1 VTILEMRA
9 AGTMRGTF
17 DPRPGDLAVTDLVVR
32 LRESAGRMVPFSQHK
47 IMLRAAASAIERLDA
62 EVRSRTGDVARLTA
76 ELHALRVAH
85 GSS

>member
-1 VTILEMRA
+1 MLEMRA
-9 AGTMRGTF
+9 VGMMRGTN
-17 DPRPGDLAVTDLVVR
+17 DPRPGEPTATDLIAR
-32 LRESAGRMVPFSQHK
+32 LRESAGRMVPFSQPK

-76 ELHALRVAH
+76 ELHALRATH